1 MVAWILYLII
11 SMVCFTG
18 AVEKPATP
26 PPMAQ
31 YADDV
36 AGEDAEWAEYHRE
49 AYAEYAAEFD
59 SLYCAYE
66 TRWAKN
72 GRLMIRKGCSG
83 PFKFVKRTV

>member
-18 AVEKPATP
+18 AAETPATP
-26 PPMAQ
+26 PPTAL

-36 AGEDAEWAEYHRE
+36 AGEDAEWEEYHAL
-49 AYAEYAAEFD
+49 AYAEYSDEFTR
-59 SLYCAYE
+59 LFNQLE
-66 TRWAKN
+66 TKWAKN